1 MIVLEFKTYP
11 NQQQILAIEEAIR
24 ITKFLRNKCL
34 RYWEDNQGIK
44 PYDLNKYTAVLA
56 KEFKFADKLNSMAR
70 QASAER
76 AAFAISRFF
85 ANCKS
90 KKPGKKAPLSGGTGA
105 ELFPPIEVPCEE
117 TSPRKKRQEGYPKYQ
132 KINRSVEY
140 KTCGWKLSECKKYIT
155 FTDKLNI
162 GKLKLKGTI
171 DLNFYQENQIK
182 RVRIIR
188 RSDGYYI
195 QLCLDVERKINH
207 DFTGNVIAID
217 LGLEVFYSDSNGN
230 HVENPRKLRKAE
242 KRLKRLHKLVSRK
255 KKGSKNRKKAI
266 NRLGRQHLKVSR
278 RRKDHSVKTA
288 GALVKSN
295 DLVVYENI
303 KIKNLLKNRK
313 LAKSISDASWSIFTN
328 WIDYYAKLHS
338 IVCVAVPPNYTSQ
351 DCSVCGKRVK
361 KTLSQRTHKC
371 DCGCE
376 LQRDVNAAKNIL
388 AKGLEMLGAELP
400 NTVGQTEI
408 NAHGETPLY
417 LSLETEISKVSR
429 RSENPRTS

>member
-11 NQQQILAIEEAIR
+11 NERQILAIEEAVR
-24 ITKFLRNKCL
+24 ITQFLRNKCL
-34 RYWEDNQGIK
+34 RYWEDNQKIK
-44 PYDLNKYTAVLA
+44 PYDLNKHTAVLA

-70 QASAER
+70 QAAAER
-76 AAFAISRFF
+76 ASFAIQRFF
-85 ANCKS
+85 ANCKA
-90 KKPGKKAPLSGGTGA
+90 KKPGKK
-105 ELFPPIEVPCEE
+105 
-117 TSPRKKRQEGYPKYQ
+117 GYPKYQ
-132 KINRSVEY
+132 KNNRSVEY
-140 KTCGWKLSECKKYIT
+140 KTCGWKLSKCKKYIT
-155 FTDKLNI
+155 FTDKLKI
-162 GKLKLKGTI
+162 GKLKLKGTRH
-171 DLNFYQENQIK
+171 LNFYQQDQIK

-195 QLCLDVERKINH
+195 QFCLDVDRKINH
-207 DFTGNVIAID
+207 NFTSNVIGID
-217 LGLEVFYSDSNGN
+217 LGLEFFYSDSNKN

-242 KRLKRLHKLVSRK
+242 KRIKRFQRLVQRK
-255 KKGSKNRKKAI
+255 KKGSSNRKKAI

-278 RRKDHSVKTA
+278 QRKDHAVKTA

-295 DLVVYENI
+295 DLVVYEDI

-313 LAKSISDASWSIFTN
+313 LAKSISDASWSIFTE
-328 WIDYYAKLHS
+328 WIDYYAKLHG

-351 DCSVCGKRVK
+351 DCSNCGKRVK

-400 NTVGQTEI
+400 NTVGRTEI
-408 NAHGETPLY
+408 NAHGQMTLCLTGENL
-417 LSLETEISKVSR
+417 LDKV
-429 RSENPRTS
+429 TG